1 MRAVKSLQRKKVVV
15 LSSVGALGIAALL
28 ATVGRREIVEWF
40 DPGTDPRRELVTLDF
55 KWDQKGVV
63 RCETRPYLRPDGA
76 WLDVH
81 EFSLVPDAARKR
93 GTTKGIPDLG
103 EIEAYLE
110 YRKRDRT
117 PIFGEPGR
125 LAVMVNYHREVP
137 WAVVVHIVV
146 MCKRLGIT
154 EVDLDSD
161 D

>member
-1 MRAVKSLQRKKVVV
+1 MKSLQRGRKAVV

-28 ATVGRREIVEWF
+28 ATVGRREIVEWL
-40 DPGTDPRRELVTLDF
+40 DPGPDPRRELVTLDF
-55 KWDQKGVV
+55 KWDQKGAV
-63 RCETRPYLRPDGA
+63 RCETRPYLRPDGT

-81 EFSLVPDAARKR
+81 EFSMDREGRATP
-93 GTTKGIPDLG
+93 GIPDLG

-110 YRKRDRT
+110 FRKRDRT
-117 PIFGEPGR
+117 PIFGEPRR
-125 LAVMVNYHREVP
+125 LAVMVNYHRKVP
-137 WAVVVHIVV
+137 WEMVVNVIG

>member
-1 MRAVKSLQRKKVVV
+1 MKSLQRTKKVVV
-15 LSSVGALGIAALL
+15 LSSVGALAIAALL
-28 ATVGRREIVEWF
+28 ATVGRREILEWIN
-40 DPGTDPRRELVTLDF
+40 PGPDPRRELVALDF
-55 KWDQKGVV
+55 KWDQKGAV

-81 EFSLVPDAARKR
+81 EFSLVPDADRKP
-93 GTTKGIPDLG
+93 GTTEGIPDLG

-137 WAVVVHIVV
+137 WAVVADMIG

>member
-1 MRAVKSLQRKKVVV
+1 MKSLQRRKKVVV

-40 DPGTDPRRELVTLDF
+40 DPGPDPRRELVTLDF

-81 EFSLVPDAARKR
+81 EFSLDPDADR
-93 GTTKGIPDLG
+93 TTGATDGVPDLG

-110 YRKRDRT
+110 FRKRDRT

-137 WAVVVHIVV
+137 WEMLANVIR